1 MSGSAHN
8 VVQAAHIGSI
18 TFVEPS
24 ARPSV
29 PSEAG
34 APPRAFVDREAELAL
49 MRALATAPDRLG
61 PEVVSIWGMNGVG
74 KTSLVH
80 QFAATSKD
88 LFTDGVLSVRFGPQE
103 RAPSEAAARL
113 LLGLGVP
120 EQRIPSM
127 FDKRVA
133 LFRSMSADLRLLVLL
148 DDVTDAGQVSALLP
162 NSPTSMVVA
171 ASNRAM
177 EDLYVEG
184 ATEIVLRSLPVDDGI
199 RLLGEMC
206 GADRVAAEPEAA
218 RQLVEAYDGLPLAIR
233 VAGSLVKRSGRPIAA
248 VVGGPRGG
256 DSERVLNRVF
266 ETFDEVYDELPAPLR
281 TLYRVLGVL
290 VGARFGVEVLA
301 AMTERPVSYVRAD
314 LDELVQAG
322 FVEEDA
328 SGTCR
333 LHRLV
338 RRHALRRS
346 GEEDSDEE
354 RRVLRH
360 RAVRWWLF
368 GAMTADLAADPDRLR
383 VPDPE
388 SVRGE
393 RPSGV
398 SAAAGLDWLDREHAN
413 LLDVMEAAADEG
425 WHAEVCR
432 LFEALFALYKTRK
445 PLSSWVRAGM
455 LAVTSAVATGRPEA
469 EARCRCLLAKA
480 YQELERYDEA
490 RAELTR
496 ARELVADGPER
507 FTASTYDFTGNL
519 LLRQGDAEA
528 ALGWFEQALVINR
541 RLGLVR
547 GTALQS
553 TLAAR
558 ALGRLTR
565 FDEALDLLT
574 TARGLVTGGS
584 AAALLPKILVTTG
597 EVLLAAGRAEESEHT
612 LLAAVDQAEA
622 FGNTADAADA
632 LIALA
637 RSGAPKAAEYRQRA
651 IQLLERMGSPRA
663 ARLIAGVD

>member
-1 MSGSAHN
+1 MSGSAYN

-18 TFVEPS
+18 TFVEPGV
-24 ARPSV
+24 RPAV

-34 APPRAFVDREAELAL
+34 APPRPFVDREAELAS
-49 MRALATAPDRLG
+49 MRALVAVPDRLG
-61 PEVVSIWGMNGVG
+61 PEVVSIWGINGVG
-74 KTSLVH
+74 KTSLAH

-88 LFTDGVLSVRFGPQE
+88 LFADGVLSVTFDPHE
-103 RAPSEAAARL
+103 RSPSEAASRL

-120 EQRIPSM
+120 EQRIPST

-171 ASNRAM
+171 ASNRALA
-177 EDLYVEG
+177 DLYVEG
-184 ATEIVLRSLPVDDGI
+184 ATEIPLRSLPVDDGI

-206 GADRVAAEPEAA
+206 GAERVAAEPVAA
-218 RQLVEAYDGLPLAIR
+218 RELVEAYEGLPLAIR
-233 VAGSLVKRSGRPIAA
+233 VAGSLVKRSGRSIAA
-248 VVGGPRGG
+248 LVDELRGV
-256 DSERVLNRVF
+256 DSDRVLNKVF
-266 ETFDEVYDELPAPLR
+266 ETFDEAYDDLPIPLR
-281 TLYRVLGVL
+281 ALYRVLGVV
-290 VGARFGVEVLA
+290 VGARFGAEVVA
-301 AMTERPVSYVRAD
+301 AMTERPVRRVRTD

-322 FVEEDA
+322 LVEEGDP
-328 SGTCR
+328 GTYR

-338 RRHALRRS
+338 RRHALTRS
-346 GEEDSDEE
+346 AEEDGDQE
-354 RRVLRH
+354 RRALRR

-383 VPDPE
+383 VPDAE

-393 RPSGV
+393 RSAGV
-398 SAAAGLDWLDREHAN
+398 SAAAGVDWLDREHAN
-413 LLDVMEAAADEG
+413 LLDVMLAAEEDG

-445 PLSSWVRAGM
+445 PLSAWVRAGT
-455 LAVTSAVATGRPEA
+455 LAVTSAVATGRPET

-480 YQELERYDEA
+480 FQELERYDEA
-490 RAELTR
+490 DAELAR
-496 ARELVADGPER
+496 ARELVADGPDR

-519 LLRQGDAEA
+519 CLRQGDPAA
-528 ALGWFEQALVINR
+528 ALGWFEQALAINR

-558 ALGRLTR
+558 ALGALGR

-574 TARGLVTGGS
+574 TARDLVTGGS
-584 AAALLPKILVTTG
+584 AAALLPKILARTG
-597 EVLLAAGRAEESEHT
+597 EVLTAAGRTEESERT
-612 LLAAVDQAEA
+612 LLEAVKQAEA
-622 FGNTADAADA
+622 FGNTADATDA
-632 LIALA
+632 LITLA
-637 RSGAPKAAEYRQRA
+637 ESGVPRAAEYRRRA

-663 ARLIAGVD
+663 ARLVAGGD